1 MRIHIHNDPSDP
13 LYVITR
19 RHWDAA
25 VAHAGEIGEGHAVSI
40 GASDVEFAR
49 AIGEAE
55 ALITCPAMMLRHF
68 PAAAPELK
76 LIFSTVA
83 GVDRLAPFDWLPP
96 GVPLLNNRGAHAKGG
111 EFAIMA
117 VLMLVNHLP
126 ALIAA
131 QREQRWEQL
140 HGGVLHGR
148 RLTVIGLGTLGGSAA
163 RHAAHF
169 GMHVTGIRARA
180 EPHSFCTRV
189 LIADDL
195 DAVLPETEFL
205 VLACPLTP
213 ATRHLIDRRRL
224 GLLPRGAGVINIG
237 RGAVVDQDALGDLLD
252 SGHLGGAVLD
262 VFAEEPIPPG
272 HRLWTTRNLI
282 LTPHVSSDDP
292 ASYIPRSLDIFFGNL
307 RALND
312 GRKLPNEVDLARGY

>member
-1 MRIHIHNDPSDP
+1 
-13 LYVITR
+13 
-19 RHWDAA
+19 
-25 VAHAGEIGEGHAVSI
+25 
-40 GASDVEFAR
+40 
-49 AIGEAE
+49 
-55 ALITCPAMMLRHF
+55 
-68 PAAAPELK
+68 
-76 LIFSTVA
+76 
-83 GVDRLAPFDWLPP
+83 
-96 GVPLLNNRGAHAKGG
+96 
-111 EFAIMA
+111 
-117 VLMLVNHLP
+117 
-126 ALIAA
+126 
-131 QREQRWEQL
+131 
-140 HGGVLHGR
+140 
-148 RLTVIGLGTLGGSAA
+148 
-163 RHAAHF
+163 
-169 GMHVTGIRARA
+169 MHVTGIRARA

>member
-19 RHWDAA
+19 RHWDEAA
-25 VAHAGEIGEGHAVSI
+25 ARAKDI
-40 GASDVEFAR
+40 GAGQAISLGDSDAEFAR
-49 AIGEAE
+49 AIREAE
-55 ALITCPAMMLRHF
+55 ALITCPPVILRQF
-68 PAAAPELK
+68 PTDAPALK

-96 GVPLLNNRGAHAKGG
+96 GVALLNNRGAHAKGG

-117 VLMLVNHLP
+117 VLMLANHLP

-131 QREQRWEQL
+131 QREARWNQL
-140 HGGVLHGR
+140 HGGVLEGK
-148 RLTVIGLGTLGGSAA
+148 RLTVIGLGTLGGNAA

-180 EPHSFCTRV
+180 EPHPACARV
-189 LIADDL
+189 LTADDL
-195 DAVLPETEFL
+195 DAALPETGFL

-213 ATRHLIDRRRL
+213 ATRNLMDRRRL
-224 GLLPRGAGVINIG
+224 GLLPGGAGVINIG
-237 RGAVVDQDALGDLLD
+237 RGAVLDQDALCDLLD
-252 SGHLGGAVLD
+252 AGHLGGAVLD
-262 VFAEEPIPPG
+262 VFAEEPVPPG

-282 LTPHVSSDDP
+282 VTPHVSSDDP
-292 ASYIPRSLDIFFGNL
+292 ANYIPRSLDILFDNL
-307 RALND
+307 RALRD
-312 GRKLPNEVDLARGY
+312 HRPLPNQVDLARGY